1 MSAPFSMAFQPIV
14 HSATGAIYAYEALV
28 RGLNGEGAPAVMS
41 GIARHR
47 RYLFDHQC
55 RLRAIALAHRL
66 RLARGGACLS
76 INVMPN
82 AVHEPQV
89 GLRETLAAAEQVGF
103 PLDRIILEFTEDE
116 KFDAPHILDTLRA
129 YRHLGFKTAIDDFG
143 SGHSG
148 LSLLSRFQPDIVKLD
163 MSLIRDIDSVPV
175 KRSIVRHMVR
185 LLDERGIVSLAEGVE
200 TDEELSTL
208 KTLGVTLIQGFLI
221 ARPAFEALAAPA
233 WRPRQDSNLQPS
245 A

>member
-14 HSATGAIYAYEALV
+14 HSDTGAVYAYEALV
-28 RGLNGEGAPAVMS
+28 RGLNGEGACAVMS
-41 GIARHR
+41 GVAPNR
-47 RYLFDHQC
+47 RYFFDHQC
-55 RLRAIALAHRL
+55 RLRAIALADRL
-66 RLARGGACLS
+66 RLARDGVYLS

-82 AVHEPQV
+82 AVHEPRV
-89 GLRETLAAAEQVGF
+89 GIGETLAAAKRVGF
-103 PLDRIILEFTEDE
+103 PLDQIILEFTEDE
-116 KFDAPHILDTLRA
+116 KFDAPHVLNILRT
-129 YRHLGFKTAIDDFG
+129 YRDLGFKTAIDDFG

-163 MSLIRDIDSVPV
+163 MSLIRDIDTDPV
-175 KRSIVRHMVR
+175 KRAIVRHMVR
-185 LLDERGIVSLAEGVE
+185 LLEERDIISLAEGVE
-200 TDEELSTL
+200 TQAELSTL
-208 KTLGVTLIQGFLI
+208 KDIGVSLVQGFLI